1 MYTKILRIYPCM
13 YLSIEDEMLKTYLSI
28 CTNMK
33 LFSISKLFYWPA
45 DEVIKINQHKYFC
58 MKAMITS
65 NTL

>member
-1 MYTKILRIYPCM
+1 MYTEILWIYPCM
-13 YLSIEDEMLKTYLSI
+13 YLSTEDEMLKIYLSI

-33 LFSISKLFYWPA
+33 LFYWYA